1 MRRRSTFSST
11 AATSPT
17 VAVAALATL
26 LSLLSSSPVTTQ
38 IFAYQLPTI
47 RHIEEQPS
55 HHLQQDIMDFIDL
68 VPFDD
73 VQTLMQ
79 YYYHYDTEVENAFDY
94 VSTEDYSQIKLEIM
108 NLSEVQSFRRYL
120 DGIGFS
126 VEQVWKDLCL
136 RFDVEDVFVEPD
148 DTIRNLNLTTRGLNG
163 LVDDILALLPQDEI
177 ILLFF
182 DKLETSND
190 FSYFFEQIGSGDFEN
205 VLNMLQQSIMKFLA
219 VIAFAAT
226 AAALISTTSGDE
238 PSPRSLQD
246 DFNEFVEL
254 LPFDEIVDVSIN
266 YLLNDKDVQ
275 QALQYLYG
283 PEFSSIWDQVFAL
296 KEVRDVLDYLELAG
310 VEAYAFFND
319 IAALLGL
326 GQIKP
331 AAKISLPPPAGT
343 RGLNDFVDDL
353 LALLPKDELFAL
365 FEHKLET
372 SAEFRAFFE
381 TVKSTDFQKLLEF
394 ANSSTELKSLFQK
407 LRDHGVDVDKFFD
420 LIKGFFG
427 WSF

>member
-1 MRRRSTFSST
+1 
-11 AATSPT
+11 
-17 VAVAALATL
+17 
-26 LSLLSSSPVTTQ
+26 
-38 IFAYQLPTI
+38 
-47 RHIEEQPS
+47 
-55 HHLQQDIMDFIDL
+55 
-68 VPFDD
+68 
-73 VQTLMQ
+73 
-79 YYYHYDTEVENAFDY
+79 
-94 VSTEDYSQIKLEIM
+94 
-108 NLSEVQSFRRYL
+108 
-120 DGIGFS
+120 
-126 VEQVWKDLCL
+126 
-136 RFDVEDVFVEPD
+136 
-148 DTIRNLNLTTRGLNG
+148 
-163 LVDDILALLPQDEI
+163 
-177 ILLFF
+177 
-182 DKLETSND
+182 
-190 FSYFFEQIGSGDFEN
+190 
-205 VLNMLQQSIMKFLA
+205 MKFLA